1 MKVQRLL
8 STLLKISLSENNT
21 NDIDHILLHIRCKSL
36 LSQTLTERKKAILL
50 GLPFVWL
57 LALAMFPLAAISRFR
72 ILALSS
78 IVAAV
83 PYLVFE
89 VLDLQASL
97 ILWILVWAG
106 LNINYICQSF
116 FELIFDILDLLL
128 LGRLTELL
136 VSSYSSLAIEK
147 QRNIITKYN
156 ISFIQHLFT
165 SRVRFGNSLHKAWE
179 NHFLDVFSNFDND
192 QSILSSE
199 IENYWLAAKE
209 TNSIYNKFYPIEMS
223 DHLNWIEQ
231 RDWPRATPA
240 VVKFVLNRIPNIN
253 ETQTSWTGS
262 GFTGPQTLLGSAAH
276 GGASIELIEMI
287 VGAGADV
294 NFKQFTPMSFRG
306 YEFSII
312 HCAVAGS
319 NFEVV
324 KYLLDNGVE
333 LEKAYKNHLYTIAQF
348 ATLFASDA
356 NVLGLIIDRS
366 SPKNLIDERGNTLL
380 HYALASSTDR
390 SAQIELL
397 VKRGMDINLTN
408 KARETPVASFANGSV
423 RIISQEGHPN
433 VNNLLTAINLGADP
447 NIKTK
452 DNSSPLGLLANQW
465 RGDNNLLD
473 AAKALVAAGAEID
486 HVDDH
491 GDTPLYKAI
500 GNDLELTRYL
510 LEKGADV
517 NRPNTLSESPFTK
530 AVIQGFFIKDVRE
543 YIKMI
548 ELLLSHG
555 ANPKAQSY
563 GLRGD
568 QDASKR
574 IIQKLKT
581 HNFDFAKL
589 NKSSP
594 IKKLFD

>member
-1 MKVQRLL
+1 MKEKSWF
-8 STLLKISLSENNT
+8 STLLQIRVNEDEAKDL
-21 NDIDHILLHIRCKSL
+21 DHILLHIRHKSL
-36 LSQTLTERKKAILL
+36 VVQDPKGRRKSILM

-57 LALAMFPLAAISRFR
+57 LQLLMLPLTAVSYFKTLLIGLLIAAIPF
-72 ILALSS
+72 
-78 IVAAV
+78 
-83 PYLVFE
+83 LVFE
-89 VLDLQASL
+89 VLDLRASL
-97 ILWILVWAG
+97 ILWMIVWAG
-106 LNINYICQSF
+106 LNINHILQSF
-116 FELIFDILDLLL
+116 VELLFDLLDFFTLGKLTL
-128 LGRLTELL
+128 LAVSAYSELP
-136 VSSYSSLAIEK
+136 IEK
-147 QRNIITKYN
+147 QRSIITKYN
-156 ISFIQHLFT
+156 AKFIQHLYT
-165 SRVRFGNSLHKAWE
+165 SRLSYGDNHHPQWE
-179 NHFLDVFSNFDND
+179 SYFLSVFKYFSDD
-192 QSILSSE
+192 KSILQIE
-199 IENYWLAAKE
+199 IENYWSEAKKDE
-209 TNSIYNKFYPIEMS
+209 PLHDRFQPLVLTEHM
-223 DHLNWIEQ
+223 DWIEH

-240 VVKFVLNRIPNIN
+240 VVKFVINRLSNIN
-253 ETQTSWTGS
+253 ETQTSWTENGI
-262 GFTGPQTLLGSAAH
+262 TGPRTLLGTAAAA
-276 GGASIELIEMI
+276 GANIELIKMI
-287 VGAGADV
+287 VGAGADL
-294 NFKQFTPMSFRG
+294 NFTQSAPMSFRG

-324 KYLLDNGVE
+324 KYLLDNGVN

-356 NVLGLIIDRS
+356 IVLGLIIDRS
-366 SPKNLIDERGNTLL
+366 SPTNLIDERGNTLL

-390 SAQIELL
+390 SSQIALL
-397 VKRGMDINLTN
+397 AKKGMDMNLTN
-408 KARETPVASFANGSV
+408 ERGETPAASFANGSV
-423 RIISQEGHPN
+423 HITGQEGYPN

-473 AAKALVAAGAEID
+473 AAKALVVAGAEID

-530 AVIQGFFIKDVRE
+530 AVRQSFSTKDVSE
-543 YIKMI
+543 YVKMI

-555 ANPKAQSY
+555 ANPKAQIY
-563 GLRGD
+563 ALRGD
-568 QDASKR
+568 RAANKR
-574 IIQKLKT
+574 IIQRLKT
-581 HNFDFAKL
+581 HNFDFTKL
-589 NKSSP
+589 KKSSP

>member
-1 MKVQRLL
+1 MKEKSWF
-8 STLLKISLSENNT
+8 STLLQIRVNEDEAKDL
-21 NDIDHILLHIRCKSL
+21 DHVLLHIRHKSL
-36 LSQTLTERKKAILL
+36 VGQDPKGRRKSILM

-57 LALAMFPLAAISRFR
+57 LQLLMLPLTAVSHFKTLLIGLLIAAIPF
-72 ILALSS
+72 
-78 IVAAV
+78 
-83 PYLVFE
+83 LVFE
-89 VLDLQASL
+89 VLDLRASL
-97 ILWILVWAG
+97 ILWMIVWAG
-106 LNINYICQSF
+106 LNINHILQSF
-116 FELIFDILDLLL
+116 VELLFDLLDFFTLGKLTL
-128 LGRLTELL
+128 LAVSAYSELP
-136 VSSYSSLAIEK
+136 IEK
-147 QRNIITKYN
+147 QRCIITKYN
-156 ISFIQHLFT
+156 AKFIQHLYT
-165 SRVRFGNSLHKAWE
+165 SRLSYGDNHHPQWE
-179 NHFLDVFSNFDND
+179 NYFLSVFKYFSDD
-192 QSILSSE
+192 KSILQIE
-199 IENYWLAAKE
+199 IENYWSEAKKDE
-209 TNSIYNKFYPIEMS
+209 PLHDRFQPLVLTEHM
-223 DHLNWIEQ
+223 DWIEH
-231 RDWPRATPA
+231 RNWPRATPA
-240 VVKFVLNRIPNIN
+240 VVKFVINRLSNIN
-253 ETQTSWTGS
+253 ETQTNWTDNGI
-262 GFTGPQTLLGSAAH
+262 TGPRSLLGTAAAA
-276 GGASIELIEMI
+276 GANIALIKMI
-287 VGAGADV
+287 VEAGADL
-294 NFKQFTPMSFRG
+294 NFTQSAPMSFRG

-324 KYLLDNGVE
+324 KYLLDKGVE

-366 SPKNLIDERGNTLL
+366 SPTNLIDERGNTLL

-390 SAQIELL
+390 SSQIALL
-397 VKRGMDINLTN
+397 AKKGMDINLTN
-408 KARETPVASFANGSV
+408 ERGETPVASFANGSV
-423 RIISQEGHPN
+423 HITGQEGYPN

-486 HVDDH
+486 HVDDD

-530 AVIQGFFIKDVRE
+530 AVRQGFSTKDVSE
-543 YIKMI
+543 YVKMI

-555 ANPKAQSY
+555 ANPKAQIY
-563 GLRGD
+563 ALRGD
-568 QDASKR
+568 RAASKR
-574 IIQKLKT
+574 IIQRLKT
-581 HNFDFAKL
+581 HNFDFTKL
-589 NKSSP
+589 KKSSP